1 MIDVIASVV
10 DVYMKLSCWPVPL
23 VVMEEG
29 EMYPLLF
36 GRMGAFRPAVPV
48 PALAA
53 SALGAFEIIIT
64 GWYLARQEVVVVQVT
79 DPSSEDMPIG
89 HCMHIIVKS
98 SVASLN
104 TRSVVRPN
112 MASALTVIVSP
123 ALYLW

>member
-1 MIDVIASVV
+1 
-10 DVYMKLSCWPVPL
+10 
-23 VVMEEG
+23 
-29 EMYPLLF
+29 
-36 GRMGAFRPAVPV
+36 MGAFRPAVPV

-53 SALGAFEIIIT
+53 SALGVFEIIVT
-64 GWYLARQEVVVVQVT
+64 GLYLARQAVVVVQVA

-98 SVASLN
+98 SATSLN
-104 TRSVVRPN
+104 TRSLVRPG